1 MGTPDIVVMRQ
12 KIHGLSAETYAAA
25 LQKEL
30 PEREIAIAETP
41 TEEQALLKDARIVTG
56 FTISESQLEQ
66 AENLELFACIY
77 AGTGHLPMEL
87 LNEHDVAVTNAS
99 GVHGPNI
106 AEYVIGSLIMQ
117 ARDFPRAMRQQNEH
131 VWRSFETRELQD
143 STVVIAGLG
152 AIGTAICER
161 LEPFG
166 VKTVGVRYSPE
177 KGGPTD
183 EVYGFDEIHTAVR
196 DAEYLVLACPLTDA
210 TEGLIDADVFL
221 TMPSNTVLVNI
232 ARGPVVDA
240 DALVS
245 ALRSNRIAGA
255 VLDVTDPEPL
265 PPGHPLWDFNN
276 VQITPHNAGHTPY
289 YYDRLSEILKTNV
302 EALED
307 GTELQNRV
315 N

>member
-1 MGTPDIVVMRQ
+1 MGTPEIVVMRQ

-25 LQKEL
+25 LQEEL

>member
-166 VKTVGVRYSPE
+166 IKTVGVRYSPE